1 MRRVIIES
9 PLNAS
14 TRKGIECNKEYA
26 RACMRDSLSRGE
38 APFASHLLYDQVGI
52 LDDIKDD
59 ERRTGINAGLEWG
72 SIADLIAIY
81 TDNGISP
88 GMEEGIAHYRKI
100 GIPIEMRSLVSD
112 PLLTKMWTIKNG

>member
-52 LDDIKDD
+52 LDDMKDD
-59 ERRTGINAGLEWG
+59 ERRTRINAGLEWG

-81 TDNGISP
+81 VDNGVSP
-88 GMEEGIAHYRKI
+88 GMEEGVAHYKRI

-112 PLLTKMWTIKNG
+112 PLLKEISHG